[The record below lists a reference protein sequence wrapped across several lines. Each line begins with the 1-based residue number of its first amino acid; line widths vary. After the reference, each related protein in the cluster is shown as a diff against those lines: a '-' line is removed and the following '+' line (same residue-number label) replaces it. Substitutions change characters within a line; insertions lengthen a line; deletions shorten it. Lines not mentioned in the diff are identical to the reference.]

1 MKPVI
6 AWELKRRRFFILWWV
21 IGISSLVLVTVLAYK
36 AIGSDTKQLNDTFK
50 SLSTSAG
57 SFFGGSDFFSP
68 IGYLSSQIYY
78 LLLPILVIIMA
89 SSLASGLMNRDENDN
104 TVEYTLAR
112 PVSRLQLLGAKA
124 LVWLIVVTAVCAT
137 TYLITLVSVHLAG
150 ININQT
156 DLLKTH
162 ALAFAFSA
170 SFGLIA
176 FALMAASRPTRKIAT
191 SLAMV
196 LAFGGYTLASLA
208 SLIHWFQLPAKF
220 MPYHYYDTVGLLS
233 GHVQKGLLIYLVG
246 TVLVAAIVASVGYS
260 RRDIG

>member
-1 MKPVI
+1 MGPVI

-21 IGISSLVLVTVLAYK
+21 IGISSLILMTVLAYK
-36 AIGSDTKQLNDTFK
+36 AIGQDTKQLNDTF
-50 SLSTSAG
+50 SNLSSSAG
-57 SFFGGSDFFSP
+57 SFFGGSDFLSP
-68 IGYLSSQIYY
+68 IGYLSSQVYY

-112 PVSRLQLLGAKA
+112 PVSRLQLLYAKVIVWFLVVGLVGA
-124 LVWLIVVTAVCAT
+124 ITYAV
-137 TYLITLVSVHLAG
+137 TLVSVHVVG
-150 ININQT
+150 IHISQT
-156 DLLKTH
+156 NLLKTH
-162 ALAFAFSA
+162 LLAFAFSA

-196 LAFGGYTLASLA
+196 LAFGGYTVASLA

-220 MPYHYYDTVGLLS
+220 MPYHYYDTVAMLG
-233 GHVQKGLLIYLVG
+233 GHVQRGLLIYLAG
-246 TVLVAAIVASVGYS
+246 TVVIAAVVASLGYS